1 MGYWLATCGIKPPP
15 HPSSPSQTEKV
26 ESPAYLALPFH
37 RAHVRTCIGESY
49 RTGKAHT
56 GGSFGD
62 EPLTD
67 DPSAAVWAYWED
79 GPRGRRSVYLDLCL
93 ETIKRH
99 VAPLELRLLSR
110 DDAVTWLP
118 DLDVERWSELPAPN
132 YRSDYVR
139 SRVLQ
144 RHGGIWIDID
154 TVVLSPLSELLDQL
168 DGAGMACWGQEL
180 GRCFTNLC
188 AASPGAAFVDAWVR
202 KQDEVLDR
210 SRRWSDLGY
219 SALAQD
225 VSWGLARN
233 LPWKSMPMDRVA
245 PVPWYQWRR
254 FLSRT
259 ESPGRLMAPRP
270 VTFVLWNALM
280 AMPLRRYDRDHLL
293 ASRILLARLLR
304 IGLGLSEPTDEEDA
318 WTRLHEL
325 SALRFS
331 NFGQRVEAT
340 ARRLA
345 PGRAGGTAS
354 AGW

>member
-1 MGYWLATCGIKPPP
+1 MGVWFGMG
-15 HPSSPSQTEKV
+15 
-26 ESPAYLALPFH
+26 
-37 RAHVRTCIGESY
+37 RART
-49 RTGKAHT
+49 A
-56 GGSFGD
+56 GSLRND
-62 EPLTD
+62 PLTG
-67 DPSAAVWAYWED
+67 DPAAAVWAYWED

-93 ETIKRH
+93 ETIERH

-110 DDAVTWLP
+110 DDAVRWLP
-118 DLDVERWSELPAPN
+118 DLDVERWHELPAPN

-144 RHGGIWIDID
+144 RYGGIWIDID

-168 DGAGMACWGQEL
+168 DSTGMACWGASSA
-180 GRCFTNLC
+180 G
-188 AASPGAAFVDAWVR
+188 ASPTCAQPAPELAFVDAWVQ

-210 SRRWSDLGY
+210 SRLWSDLGY

-233 LPWKSMPMDRVA
+233 LPWKSLPMQRVA

-259 ESPGRLMAPRP
+259 ESPGRLLAPRP

-280 AMPLRRYDRDHLL
+280 AMPLRRYDRAQLV

-304 IGLGLSEPTDEEDA
+304 IGLGLSQPAEEEDA

-331 NFGQRVEAT
+331 SFGQRVETT
-340 ARRLA
+340 ARRVVG
-345 PGRAGGTAS
+345 GRPAGGGPVDGAPT
-354 AGW
+354 GE

>member
-1 MGYWLATCGIKPPP
+1 VEKGTRVDRAGPISTAQVGGPVGSEALSGEPAT
-15 HPSSPSQTEKV
+15 
-26 ESPAYLALPFH
+26 
-37 RAHVRTCIGESY
+37 
-49 RTGKAHT
+49 
-56 GGSFGD
+56 
-62 EPLTD
+62 
-67 DPSAAVWAYWED
+67 AVWAYWED

-93 ETIKRH
+93 ETIEHH

-110 DDAVTWLP
+110 HDAITWLP
-118 DLDVERWSELPAPN
+118 DLDVERWNLLPAPN

-144 RHGGIWIDID
+144 RYGGIWIDID

-168 DGAGMACWGQEL
+168 DGTGMACWGQEL

-188 AASPGAAFVDAWVR
+188 VASPGAAFVDAWVR

-210 SRRWSDLGY
+210 TRLWSDLGY

-280 AMPLRRYDRDHLL
+280 AMPLRRYDRDQLL

-304 IGLGLSEPTDEEDA
+304 IGLGVSELTEEEDL

-331 NFGQRVEAT
+331 NFGQRVEST

-345 PGRAGGTAS
+345 GGRGAGLHAPDGDRTD
-354 AGW
+354 G